1 MRRREMRQ
9 PMSVASR
16 LLILQLVVF
25 TVVAVVAGILFAVDE
40 RRDADDATRR
50 SVTDIAV
57 TMAQFPEVA
66 EGLESA
72 DPTAAL
78 QPRAEQVREATGT
91 DFVVVVDP
99 DGIRVTHP
107 VVDEIG
113 RPYTGHIDEARSGT
127 PFTETYTGSLGP
139 SIRTVAPVHADDGDL
154 VGFVS
159 VGVTRQRIAE
169 NFLRGLPGIVGVV
182 AAGLAVSAVGA
193 YLISR
198 RLRRQ
203 TLGLNPDQLRRM
215 YEHHDAV
222 LHSIG
227 EGLLVFGTADGSPRV
242 DIVNDE
248 ARRLLGL
255 EPVGAVEFDDLLAT
269 VRELAVA
276 DEARDE
282 VHLTRD
288 RVLVVNSDAVVWN
301 RRRIGTVVTLR
312 DHTELRGVLGE
323 LDSVRGFAESL
334 RAQAHESANRLH
346 TIITMVELGRPEEAV
361 AFATQEL
368 AVSQHLIDR
377 LTSAVH
383 EPALSA
389 LLLGKIDE
397 AAERGVELT
406 VTDDTELGPVPIP
419 ARDIVTLVGNLID
432 NAIDAS
438 HASDDP
444 WVEITV
450 RQEDS
455 SMIVEVAD
463 SGPGMSPEVLARAM
477 QRGYSTKSEQRGLGL
492 ALVVQVV
499 ARHGGTL
506 RTEPSLGS
514 MIVAE
519 IPVGGTS

>member
-1 MRRREMRQ
+1 
-9 PMSVASR
+9 MSVAGQ
-16 LLILQLVVF
+16 LLILQLVMF
-25 TVVAVVAGILFAVDE
+25 TVVAIVAGALIVVDE
-40 RRDADDATRR
+40 RRDADEATRR

-57 TMAQFPEVA
+57 TAALFPEVA
-66 EGLESA
+66 DGLISP

-78 QPRAEQVREATGT
+78 QPRAEQIREATGV
-91 DFVVVVDP
+91 DFVVVVNP
-99 DGIRVTHP
+99 EGIRVTHP
-107 VVDEIG
+107 VPEQIG
-113 RPYTGHIDEARSGT
+113 LPYTGHTDEARSGT

-139 SIRTVAPVHADDGDL
+139 SIRTIAPVYDDGTL

-159 VGVTRQRIAE
+159 VGVTRERIAE
-169 NFLRGLPGIVGVV
+169 NFVRSLPGILGLV
-182 AAGLAVSAVGA
+182 AAGLVVTAAGG
-193 YLISR
+193 YLIAR

-227 EGLLVFGTADGSPRV
+227 EGLLVFGTAEDSPRV
-242 DIVNDE
+242 DVVNDE

-255 EPVGAVEFDDLLAT
+255 PPTGPVPFDTLPETL
-269 VRELAVA
+269 RELALTG
-276 DEARDE
+276 EARDE

-288 RVLVVNSDAVVWN
+288 RTLVVNSDAVNWN
-301 RRRIGTVVTLR
+301 GRRIGTVVTLR
-312 DHTELRGVLGE
+312 DHTELRSVLGE

-444 WVEITV
+444 WVEVTV

-519 IPVGGTS
+519 IPLGGTS

>member
-1 MRRREMRQ
+1 MLHR
-9 PMSVASR
+9 
-16 LLILQLVVF
+16 
-25 TVVAVVAGILFAVDE
+25 
-40 RRDADDATRR
+40 
-50 SVTDIAV
+50 
-57 TMAQFPEVA
+57 
-66 EGLESA
+66 
-72 DPTAAL
+72 
-78 QPRAEQVREATGT
+78 
-91 DFVVVVDP
+91 
-99 DGIRVTHP
+99 P
-107 VVDEIG
+107 VE
-113 RPYTGHIDEARSGT
+113 
-127 PFTETYTGSLGP
+127 
-139 SIRTVAPVHADDGDL
+139 
-154 VGFVS
+154 
-159 VGVTRQRIAE
+159 
-169 NFLRGLPGIVGVV
+169 
-182 AAGLAVSAVGA
+182 LA
-193 YLISR
+193 
-198 RLRRQ
+198 
-203 TLGLNPDQLRRM
+203 
-215 YEHHDAV
+215 
-222 LHSIG
+222 
-227 EGLLVFGTADGSPRV
+227 
-242 DIVNDE
+242 
-248 ARRLLGL
+248 
-255 EPVGAVEFDDLLAT
+255 PVGAVEFDGLPAT

-288 RVLVVNSDAVVWN
+288 RVLVVNSDAVLWN

-334 RAQAHESANRLH
+334 RAQAHESANRLY
-346 TIITMVELGRPEEAV
+346 TIITMVELGRTDEAV

-444 WVEITV
+444 WVEVTV
-450 RQEDS
+450 RQENS

-463 SGPGMSPEVLARAM
+463 SGRGMSPEVLARAM